1 MALIICPECG
11 KEVSDKA
18 DVCIH
23 CGYPLHKYI
32 EEEKKL
38 ETLTVSEGNASIAT
52 PIVIFVI
59 CEIIFTGVM
68 IAAIF
73 SYNYPIIIG
82 AAIYCG
88 VFEILCVVGMITDIV
103 NRSKLNRTKGR
114 GIGLDATNKKIYF
127 KDINNKDYIVDV
139 NDIVQFDGPGT
150 LVITFLNESKRK
162 KKAIVGLTNRN
173 EVLRIREVIKNLKNT
188 EIDQKD
194 SEK

>member
-52 PIVIFVI
+52 PIVAFVI
-59 CEIIFTGVM
+59 CEIIITGIM
-68 IAAIF
+68 IGAIF
-73 SYNYPIIIG
+73 TYNFPIIIG

-88 VFEILCVVGMITDIV
+88 VCEILGVVGMITDIV
-103 NRSKLNRTKGR
+103 KRSKLNRTKGR
-114 GIGLDATNKKIYF
+114 GIGLDASNKKLYF
-127 KDINNKDYIVDV
+127 KDIDNRDHVVDV

-150 LVITFLNESKRK
+150 LVITYLNNNKRRE
-162 KKAIVGLTNRN
+162 KATVGLTNRN
-173 EVLRIREVIKNLKNT
+173 EVLRIREVIKNLKST
-188 EIDQKD
+188 EIEQKD
-194 SEK
+194 SE